1 MMMQSF
7 WALAASALF
16 SIMAA
21 CVKLCTTG
29 LGSFELVFYR
39 SVFGAIFIAFFV
51 LGKGQTLKTQYF
63 GHHMI
68 RSILGVASVVLWFF
82 ALSQMQFG
90 TCMTLIYTTPL
101 FMALNFIILAK
112 MRGDKAPWLM
122 TLAILAG
129 FAGITAMLKP
139 GMNNDDLI
147 PALLCLAVAV
157 IDLVS
162 YWQMKRMG
170 ELNEPSWR
178 IVFYFCVLGI
188 VFAAVGTMFTG
199 GFHMPDTLGMFGL
212 LGMAV
217 CATLGQ
223 ICTTKSYAYGN
234 MLLSS
239 CLGFSAIPFSA
250 ITGVLLFDDTMDM
263 VSLIGMTL
271 ILSAGMTAAVTTKKM
286 EAEQK
291 AKKAAQEEAA
301 RKAQSEGAQP
311 AAS

>member
-1 MMMQSF
+1 MMMQSL
-7 WALAASALF
+7 WALAAAALF
-16 SIMAA
+16 SVMGA
-21 CVKLCTTG
+21 CVKFCTDG
-29 LGSFELVFYR
+29 MGSFELVFYR
-39 SVFGAIFIAFFV
+39 SIFGVIFIAFFV
-51 LGKGQTLKTQYF
+51 LSKGQTLKTQYF

-68 RSILGVASVVLWFF
+68 RSFLGVASVALWFY
-82 ALSQMQFG
+82 ALSKMQFG

-101 FMALNFIILAK
+101 FMALNFIVLAK
-112 MRGDKAPWLM
+112 IRGDKAPWLM
-122 TLAILAG
+122 SFAILAG
-129 FAGITAMLKP
+129 FAGIVAMLKP
-139 GMNNDDLI
+139 GVDNNALI
-147 PALLCLAVAV
+147 PALICLAVAV
-157 IDLVS
+157 IDLVT

-188 VFAAVGTMFTG
+188 VFSAVGTLLTG
-199 GFHMPDTLGMFGL
+199 GFHMPDTRGVFGL
-212 LGMAV
+212 LGMAL

-250 ITGVLLFDDTMDM
+250 LIGVLLFNDTLDM

-291 AKKAAQEEAA
+291 A
-301 RKAQSEGAQP
+301 RKECQVVA
-311 AAS
+311 

>member
-7 WALAASALF
+7 WALAAAALF

-21 CVKLCTTG
+21 SVKLCTTG

-39 SVFGAIFIAFFV
+39 SVFGVIFIAFFV
-51 LGKGQTLKTQYF
+51 MGRGQTLKTQYF

-68 RSILGVASVVLWFF
+68 RSVLGVASVVLWFY
-82 ALSQMQFG
+82 ALSKMQFG

-101 FMALNFIILAK
+101 FMALNFIVLALA
-112 MRGDKAPWLM
+112 RGEKAPWLM
-122 TLAILAG
+122 TLSIIVG
-129 FAGITAMLKP
+129 FAGIVAMLKP
-139 GMNNDDLI
+139 GVENDALV
-147 PALLCLAVAV
+147 PALICLAVAV

-170 ELNEPSWR
+170 QLNEPSWR

-188 VFAAVGTMFTG
+188 VFSFVGTLLTG
-199 GFHMPDTLGMFGL
+199 GFHMPDALGVAGL
-212 LGMAV
+212 LGMGL

-250 ITGVLLFDDTMDM
+250 VTGVLLFDDTMDV
-263 VSLIGMTL
+263 VSLVGMSL

-286 EAEQK
+286 EARQN
-291 AKKAAQEEAA
+291 EAA
-301 RKAQSEGAQP
+301 KEA
-311 AAS
+311 

>member
-1 MMMQSF
+1 MMMQSL
-7 WALAASALF
+7 WALAASAFF
-16 SIMAA
+16 SIMGA
-21 CVKLCTTG
+21 CVKFCTTG
-29 LGSFELVFYR
+29 MGSFELVFYR
-39 SVFGAIFIAFFV
+39 SIFGVIFIAFFV
-51 LGKGQTLKTQYF
+51 LSKGQTLKTQHF

-68 RSILGVASVVLWFF
+68 RSFLGVASVALWFY
-82 ALSQMQFG
+82 ALSKMQFG

-112 MRGDKAPWLM
+112 ARGDKAPWLM

-129 FAGITAMLKP
+129 FAGIVAMLKP
-139 GMNNDDLI
+139 GVDNDALI
-147 PALLCLAVAV
+147 PALICLAVAV

-170 ELNEPSWR
+170 DLNEPSWR

-188 VFAAVGTMFTG
+188 VFAAIGTMFTG
-199 GFHMPDTLGMFGL
+199 GFHMPDTLGVFGL
-212 LGMAV
+212 LGMGL

-250 ITGVLLFDDTMDM
+250 IIGVLLFNDTLDM

-291 AKKAAQEEAA
+291 AKKTAQ
-301 RKAQSEGAQP
+301 Q
-311 AAS
+311 